1 VLFVGPAD
9 LSTALGIPGQLD
21 APTFRSAAARV
32 VAAAR
37 DAGIAAGILARDPA
51 DAAACLEDGF
61 TFVGV
66 GSDATLLASAAKAA
80 VNRPVRSAEL
90 RPE

>member
-1 VLFVGPAD
+1 VGPAD

-32 VAAAR
+32 VEATRA
-37 DAGIAAGILARDPA
+37 AGIAAGILARNPGH
-51 DAAACLEDGF
+51 AAACVEDGF

-66 GSDATLLASAAKAA
+66 GSDATLLASAARAA
-80 VNRPVRSAEL
+80 TTGAVPRS
-90 RPE
+90 